1 MPQLILQEGSDPNLA
16 LTNTFAVFILGI
28 ITWVGSTITN
38 RGVTFIKEIKL
49 KVLRESF
56 GVEAKPAE
64 E

>member
-49 KVLRESF
+49 KVLKVS
-56 GVEAKPAE
+56 G
-64 E
+64 